1 MKNTIKIISVFACVI
16 LLLNGCKKDGP
27 VTLDSIPPTLT
38 LTIQGGGE
46 TYTLRHTEDYTLGA
60 LNLKPNTKYTINCV
74 AADSGG
80 VLLSQLTYPSYL

>member
-1 MKNTIKIISVFACVI
+1 MKNTIKLISVFACVI

-60 LNLKPNTKYTINCV
+60 QFKTEYKIYHKLRC
-74 AADSGG
+74 S
-80 VLLSQLTYPSYL
+80 